1 MLWRLVWYRLVFGV
15 QRCQQR
21 TNRVC
26 SRESC
31 VGMVVWWHGGMVVW
45 YGMVVW
51 WYGGMVWVWWYGMVV
66 WYGGMVVW
74 PCLVVAGAV
83 CQGLIVSDRV

>member
-1 MLWRLVWYRLVFGV
+1 
-15 QRCQQR
+15 
-21 TNRVC
+21 
-26 SRESC
+26 
-31 VGMVVWWHGGMVVW
+31 MVVW